1 MELSAVV
8 ADMPLSRFCLG
19 RLTGYNLSTLRAVKI
34 YRQPAVDG
42 CGNGELN
49 MAFVTGTDSGTDREI
64 KGWKFAVGS
73 GILGWV
79 LDAFDFFVVVFLFDT
94 LSEHFHVSKAS
105 VVYTLTLTLAMR
117 PVGALFFG
125 ALADRFGR
133 KRPLIFCVLYF
144 SLLTVLTGLAP
155 NYLFFV
161 ICRALYGIGMG
172 GYWGIGASYAMEMSP
187 RRFRGVLSGMMQ
199 SGYPMGYLLAAVA
212 MQTLAPVFGW
222 KSVFFVGAP
231 VAVLI
236 VILTMFAPESEAW
249 KQHRP
254 ESMGQIFSSLLRHKK
269 MFLYL
274 LLMMS
279 VMLCLSHGT
288 QDLYPDFLKSIPGLA
303 AKTIFGMKTLYGI
316 PILYNIG
323 AIVGALFFGQLS
335 QKIGRRN
342 AIMLALVISL
352 LSIPAWAFGTSLG
365 VLVVGSYLM
374 QTGVQGAFGVIPAHL
389 NELSPDAVRS
399 LFPGFV
405 YQLGVLLAS
414 PATAIEFV
422 LRDHFGYPWALTMF
436 EAAVIVLMI
445 VIFWFGPEARDR
457 SFLRESQE
465 QSVAR

>member
-1 MELSAVV
+1 
-8 ADMPLSRFCLG
+8 
-19 RLTGYNLSTLRAVKI
+19 
-34 YRQPAVDG
+34 
-42 CGNGELN
+42 
-49 MAFVTGTDSGTDREI
+49 MAFAAGKNTGIDREM
-64 KGWKFAVGS
+64 KGWKFAVTS

-94 LSEHFHVSKAS
+94 LAAHFHVSKAS

-117 PVGALFFG
+117 PLGALFFG

-133 KRPLIFCVLYF
+133 KRPLIICVLYF
-144 SLLTVLTGLAP
+144 SLLTVLTGLSP
-155 NYLFFV
+155 NYLVFV
-161 ICRALYGIGMG
+161 VCRALYGIGMG
-172 GYWGIGASYAMEMSP
+172 GYWGIGASYAMESSP
-187 RRFRGVLSGMMQ
+187 RRYRGFLSGMMQ
-199 SGYPMGYLLAAVA
+199 AGYPMGYLLASVA
-212 MQTLAPVFGW
+212 MQTLTPAFGW
-222 KSVFFVGAP
+222 RSVFFIGAP

-236 VILTMFAPESEAW
+236 VLLTLFAPESEAW

-254 ESMGQIFSSLLRHKK
+254 ASMGQIFNSLLQHKK
-269 MFLYL
+269 QFLYL

-288 QDLYPDFLKSIPGLA
+288 QDLYPDFLKSIPGIA
-303 AKTIFGMKTLYGI
+303 TQGIFGMKALYGI

-323 AIVGALFFGQLS
+323 AILGALFFGQLS

-342 AIMLALVISL
+342 SIMLALLISL
-352 LSIPAWAFGTSLG
+352 FSIPAWAFGTSLE

-422 LRDHFGYPWALTMF
+422 LRDRFGYPWALTMF
-436 EAAVIVLMI
+436 EGSVIVLMI

-457 SFLRESQE
+457 SFLRESQD
-465 QSVAR
+465 QSIAR

>member
-1 MELSAVV
+1 M
-8 ADMPLSRFCLG
+8 
-19 RLTGYNLSTLRAVKI
+19 
-34 YRQPAVDG
+34 
-42 CGNGELN
+42 
-49 MAFVTGTDSGTDREI
+49 

-94 LSEHFHVSKAS
+94 LADHFHVSKAS

-117 PVGALFFG
+117 PIGALFFG
-125 ALADRFGR
+125 ALSDRFGR
-133 KRPLIFCVLYF
+133 KQPLIFCVLYF

-155 NYLFFV
+155 NFLTFV

-172 GYWGIGASYAMEMSP
+172 GYWGIGASYSMECSP

-199 SGYPMGYLLAAVA
+199 AGYPMGYLLASVA
-212 MQTLAPVFGW
+212 MQTLAPAFGW
-222 KSVFFVGAP
+222 RSVFFVGAP

-236 VILTMFAPESEAW
+236 VVLTLFAPESEAW

-254 ESMGQIFSSLLRHKK
+254 TSVKQVLGTLVQHKG
-269 MFLYL
+269 MFFYL
-274 LLMMS
+274 LLMMG

-288 QDLYPDFLKSIPGLA
+288 QDLYPDFLKSIPGVTARSVL
-303 AKTIFGMKTLYGI
+303 GMKALYGI

-323 AIVGALFFGQLS
+323 AILGALFFGQLS

-342 AIMLALVISL
+342 SIMLALVISL
-352 LSIPAWAFGTSLG
+352 LSIPAWAFGSTLG
-365 VLVVGSYLM
+365 VLVAGSYLM

-436 EAAVIVLMI
+436 EGTVIVLMLI
-445 VIFWFGPEARDR
+445 IFWFGPEARDR
-457 SFLRESQE
+457 SFLRESHE